1 MKDYYLLEIDD
12 AVAALQS
19 KDEEIEKLHDLLKE
33 CLAHLS
39 LGEIGTSVT
48 PVNILLTRINA
59 ALGES
64 EDK

>member
-19 KDEEIEKLHDLLKE
+19 KDAQIEELRDLLRE

-48 PVNILLTRINA
+48 PINILIDRINA

-64 EDK
+64 EE

>member
-12 AVAALQS
+12 AVIALQS
-19 KDEEIEKLHDLLKE
+19 KDAQIEELCDLLRE

-59 ALGES
+59 ALGEMNES
-64 EDK
+64 